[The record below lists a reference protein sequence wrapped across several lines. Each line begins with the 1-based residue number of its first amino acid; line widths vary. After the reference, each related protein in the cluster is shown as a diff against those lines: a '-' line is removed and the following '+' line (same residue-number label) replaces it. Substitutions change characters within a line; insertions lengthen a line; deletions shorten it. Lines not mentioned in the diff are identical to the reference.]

1 MFSKFFAKTAPVATA
16 ITVGDTCTYSKGE
29 YVKASGVVTKVLHN
43 GNIIVEVATES
54 VIAEF
59 TTSKVLAGNKL
70 MARVGQRNS
79 IMGEVVS
86 FK

>member
-1 MFSKFFAKTAPVATA
+1 MFSKFFAKTAPVTA
-16 ITVGDTCTYSKGE
+16 ITVGDTCTYFKGE
-29 YVKASGVVTKVLHN
+29 HVKASGVVTEVLQN
-43 GNIIVEVATES
+43 GNIIVEVAKES

-59 TTSKVLAGNKL
+59 TTSKVLVGNKL
-70 MARVGQRNS
+70 MARVGQERN